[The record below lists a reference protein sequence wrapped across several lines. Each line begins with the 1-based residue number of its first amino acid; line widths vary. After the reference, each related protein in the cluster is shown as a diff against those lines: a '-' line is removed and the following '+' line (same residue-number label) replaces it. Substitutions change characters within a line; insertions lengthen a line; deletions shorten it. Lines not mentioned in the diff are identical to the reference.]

1 MHIGAHISSAGGIH
15 KVFERADAIGAEAIQ
30 IFPSAPQQWKAPVIS
45 DDQAQL
51 FRDGLAE
58 SAKPAFFHG
67 VYLVNLA
74 SPDEALVERSVTSLT
89 QYLDWAGKL
98 GVRGVIFHA
107 GSHLGRGWDGECAA
121 QVSGLMRRALDAAPN
136 DALLVIENNAGQGN
150 CIGATF
156 GEIGEMIRGLKNDPR
171 VAVCLDTCHA
181 LAMGY
186 DIVTAKG
193 CDAAM
198 KEFDKE
204 IGLERLVAVHANDSK
219 MPLGG
224 TRDRHENIGDGH
236 IGLDGF
242 ATIMRHKAFRDVPFL
257 LEVPGFDGKGPDIE
271 NIMRLKAIRAGV
283 GLAAPHFES
292 KERE

>member
-1 MHIGAHISSAGGIH
+1 
-15 KVFERADAIGAEAIQ
+15 
-30 IFPSAPQQWKAPVIS
+30 
-45 DDQAQL
+45 
-51 FRDGLAE
+51 
-58 SAKPAFFHG
+58 
-67 VYLVNLA
+67 
-74 SPDEALVERSVTSLT
+74 
-89 QYLDWAGKL
+89 
-98 GVRGVIFHA
+98 
-107 GSHLGRGWDGECAA
+107 
-121 QVSGLMRRALDAAPN
+121 
-136 DALLVIENNAGQGN
+136 
-150 CIGATF
+150 
-156 GEIGEMIRGLKNDPR
+156 
-171 VAVCLDTCHA
+171 
-181 LAMGY
+181 MGY

-283 GLAAPHFES
+283 GLAAPYFES